1 MAFEVTDGGKH
12 GKLFSVKRSSSIVW
26 ASDGGD
32 RNRLLG
38 TDKYDGAYNMA
49 KVKQIP
55 NWRYRFPP
63 FAWCADLGEGWYLPA
78 KAELEAVLRNREA
91 FDEVLKPFNEKLSEG
106 YCWSSAEYNG
116 GCAWC
121 VGMLDG
127 STNYDSKSSSTYVR
141 AVSAF

>member
-1 MAFEVTDGGKH
+1 MQW
-12 GKLFSVKRSSSIVW
+12 L
-26 ASDGGD
+26 SDEGD
-32 RNRLLG
+32 CNRLLG

-49 KVKQIP
+49 KMKQIP

-78 KAELEAVLRNREA
+78 KAELETVLRNREA

-106 YCWSSAEYNG
+106 YCWSSTEYNG
-116 GCAWC
+116 GCAWY
-121 VGMLDG
+121 VNMYYG
-127 STNYDSKSSSTYVR
+127 STSLINKYYYYYVR